1 MSRKFVVGMAVLA
14 LGAAFAAGRASG
26 AGSAVAPAAG
36 TSVTAAEGYG
46 LVALRNTYDPGESAP
61 LHEHAAPRLV
71 VVLSGGSF
79 EVTAGDGAM
88 RTVDLA
94 AGQVMFR
101 GPETHA
107 LKNVGDTTIETIEL
121 DLNRGQQ
128 P

>member
-1 MSRKFVVGMAVLA
+1 
-14 LGAAFAAGRASG
+14 
-26 AGSAVAPAAG
+26 
-36 TSVTAAEGYG
+36 
-46 LVALRNTYDPGESAP
+46 
-61 LHEHAAPRLV
+61 V

-79 EVTAGDGAM
+79 EVTAGDGAV

-101 GPETHA
+101 GPERHA
-107 LKNVGDTTIETIEL
+107 LKNVGDTTIETIEV

>member
-1 MSRKFVVGMAVLA
+1 MSRKFIVGMAVVA

-26 AGSAVAPAAG
+26 AAAAVAPAAG

-46 LVALRNTYDPGESAP
+46 FVALRNTYDPGESAP
-61 LHEHAAPRLV
+61 LHEHATPRLV

-79 EVTAGDGAM
+79 EVTAGDGTM

-107 LKNVGDTTIETIEL
+107 LKNIGDTTIETIEM